1 MSESIENFE
10 DDTRSEDGNRTKPMV
25 IREVNVLDDSRNE
38 IDSQIQVESAAAA
51 LELHDIQLAQN
62 GEHL

>member
-1 MSESIENFE
+1 LSESIENFE
-10 DDTRSEDGNRTKPMV
+10 DDTRSEDGNRTKPRV

-62 GEHL
+62 REHN